1 MTELTQRSLKSRS
14 EEHMLGHGF
23 YNKHSHEQAKAN
35 TYGLPLITE
44 AISHIDLAQIAA
56 SSESPITVRRRDK
69 IHCCRSNCARANQ
82 APHCEIG
89 RHANSDFRHP
99 HRFADGRL
107 DHVVSNGPVFTRQ
120 LPRRPVRCFLFRERH
135 LGLPT
140 DFSTEPDCVRL
151 FDHRR
156 TLAEPQAL

>member
-69 IHCCRSNCARANQ
+69 IHCCRSKLRSRKSSPSLRNRAARKFRF
-82 APHCEIG
+82 PSPTPICRRTIG
-89 RHANSDFRHP
+89 P
-99 HRFADGRL
+99 
-107 DHVVSNGPVFTRQ
+107 
-120 LPRRPVRCFLFRERH
+120 RCFKRSCFH
-135 LGLPT
+135 
-140 DFSTEPDCVRL
+140 STVTSSASQMFFVSRAAPRFTNRFFHRTRL
-151 FDHRR
+151 RSAIR
-156 TLAEPQAL
+156 PSSNIG